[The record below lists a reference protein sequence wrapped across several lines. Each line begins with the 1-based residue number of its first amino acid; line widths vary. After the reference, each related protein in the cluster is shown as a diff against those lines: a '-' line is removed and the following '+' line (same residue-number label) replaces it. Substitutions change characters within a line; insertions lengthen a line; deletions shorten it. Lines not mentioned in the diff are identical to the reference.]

1 MTEKAQLARPK
12 ARPWFF
18 PSFFIAPG
26 VAYITD

>member
-1 MTEKAQLARPK
+1 MTEAQLARPK

-26 VAYITD
+26 IAYITD